1 MKNRKQI
8 EAVNNL
14 KKCDR
19 ILKILRNSNIP
30 NKDEQIAFYER
41 KKVKQEQI
49 LRNLKRYKKIGDYSL
64 AIYSFLKSNVQ
75 TVSLISNKI
84 LFNIFFIVLY
94 HFFNRQYPYKSNN
107 ISIITCY
114 IFI

>member
-1 MKNRKQI
+1 MQIYEDYKYKNCQRFYKGDILKNRKQI
-8 EAVNNL
+8 EAINNL

-49 LRNLKRYKKIGDYSL
+49 LRNLKRYKK
-64 AIYSFLKSNVQ
+64 
-75 TVSLISNKI
+75 
-84 LFNIFFIVLY
+84 
-94 HFFNRQYPYKSNN
+94 NR
-107 ISIITCY
+107 
-114 IFI
+114 